1 MSLNYLSCERPS
13 GVMFGF
19 VKTDVQPDSYDI
31 YKIPAAKFLQIL
43 HAIGSGSKLPP
54 NSAMLMAMTR
64 FQSLSIMVFQT
75 RKWNSRILLLVCS
88 SEGK

>member
-19 VKTDVQPDSYDI
+19 LVKTDVQPDSYDI

-64 FQSLSIMVFQT
+64 FQSLSIMVFSNQKMELT
-75 RKWNSRILLLVCS
+75 NIVTCMFQ
-88 SEGK
+88 

>member
-1 MSLNYLSCERPS
+1 MSLNYLSCERPN

-19 VKTDVQPDSYDI
+19 LVTTDVQPDSYDI

-43 HAIGSGSKLPP
+43 HTIGSGSKLPP

-64 FQSLSIMVFQT
+64 FQSLSIMVFSNQKMELT
-75 RKWNSRILLLVCS
+75 NIVTCMFQ
-88 SEGK
+88 